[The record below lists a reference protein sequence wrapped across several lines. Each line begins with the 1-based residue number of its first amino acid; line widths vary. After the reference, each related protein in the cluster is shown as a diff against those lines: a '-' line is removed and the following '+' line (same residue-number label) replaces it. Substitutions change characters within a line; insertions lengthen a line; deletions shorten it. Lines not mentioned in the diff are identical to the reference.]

1 MPLVINS
8 NIAALNSQRQLVKS
22 GDDLMQAMERLS
34 SGKRIN
40 TAADDAAGLAISNRM
55 TSQVM
60 GLNQAVRNAND
71 GISLIQTAEGA
82 LDETTNILQRI
93 RELSIQS
100 ANGIYADGDRATLD
114 AEAQQL
120 LEELDRIA
128 ATTSFNGQKLLDG
141 TLGDV
146 DLQIGSEAN
155 QVINFSISAMT
166 TDKLGLGTTSSD
178 ISGARTGD
186 LLNLDAAAGAPI
198 NIGDGDVLINNQS
211 IGAFNGGTDT
221 FQDLIDNINVNVAGV
236 TAEGYNIAE
245 AGGVGTGAIADTDVL
260 TISVFDV
267 DGDAS
272 ARTDFKFTSSNSLD
286 ELVSSINTKTGGL
299 LTASVSDAGRLVL
312 SNDTGAA
319 LALTYENVTSNG
331 DSLGSVLGYTN
342 NSIADQG
349 GVNSA
354 DGEYIAGGTDAAL
367 FTGALSLS
375 ADDGG
380 VSISINAGPQGSP
393 ADLANLGFQE
403 SSGDGTITGLGNN
416 DTVPAGTVD
425 FSQGLESGDL
435 TINGTVIA
443 ATINDSLQGAIDIIN
458 TATDQTGVVAASIA
472 TQAFD
477 ENTSIAATELVA
489 NDTAAYAFNAAD
501 TITINGV
508 VSGAYGAPGGV
519 ADVATA
525 INLISDDT
533 GVTAFV
539 DDNDALHLFSPG
551 PIVMTNGSGLVS
563 DFGDLEDAFNVGT
576 DVASATA
583 VQGASLSTAGAS
595 DIVINGQVVAL
606 TDLGDLSQIVLDV
619 NTSEAQTG
627 VHAEIDDNGELS
639 LSSNSN
645 ISIQLGTTRSAMTA
659 AHALGV
665 GDLITDG
672 AGGGPDGALDAT
684 SFTVG
689 AGIKLTSIN
698 STTISIDGNAS
709 AQTATGL
716 LNQNTDLSA
725 IATGSAIASLS
736 IATQA
741 GAQAAIDPIDNALET
756 INATRSEMGAVT
768 NRLDFTISNL
778 MNVSEN
784 TAAARSRI
792 VDADFA
798 AETANLSR
806 AQVLQQASQAMLAQA
821 NAAPQRVLQ
830 LLNS

>member
-93 RELSIQS
+93 RELAIQS
-100 ANGIYADGDRATLD
+100 ANGIYADGDRQTLD
-114 AEAQQL
+114 AEVQQL
-120 LEELDRIA
+120 LSELDRIA
-128 ATTSFNGQKLLDG
+128 ATTSFNGQNLLDG

-146 DLQIGSEAN
+146 DLQIGSESN

-166 TDKLGLGTTSSD
+166 SDKLGLGTTSSD
-178 ISGARTGD
+178 ISGARVAD
-186 LLNLDAAAGAPI
+186 LLDLDNTIAPGAI
-198 NIGDGDVLINNQS
+198 SIGDGDVLINNQS

-221 FQDLIDNINVNVAGV
+221 FQDLIDNINTNVDGV
-236 TAEGYNIAE
+236 TASGYNIAE
-245 AGGVGTGAIADTDVL
+245 AGAVGTGAIVAGDAL

-267 DGDAS
+267 DGS
-272 ARTDFKFTSSNSLD
+272 RTARTDFTFTSSNSLE
-286 ELVSSINTKTGGL
+286 ELVTSINTKTGGL
-299 LTASVSDAGRLVL
+299 LTASVSEAGKLVL
-312 SNDTGAA
+312 SNSTGAAIALSYENTVSTTDTLAGVLGFTDASIVNQGGINSADTQYVAGADDAALLTGA
-319 LALTYENVTSNG
+319 LALTS
-331 DSLGSVLGYTN
+331 
-342 NSIADQG
+342 
-349 GVNSA
+349 
-354 DGEYIAGGTDAAL
+354 
-367 FTGALSLS
+367 
-375 ADDGG
+375 DDGG
-380 VSISINAGPQGSP
+380 TLTIGAGPEGVP
-393 ADLANLGFQE
+393 ADLANLGFQD
-403 SSGDGTITGLGNN
+403 SSADGTVTGLGNGA
-416 DTVPAGTVD
+416 TVPAGTVD
-425 FSQGLESGDL
+425 FSEGLEAGDL
-435 TINGTVIA
+435 TINGTVIP
-443 ATINDSLQGAIDIIN
+443 ATVNDSLQGAIDIIN
-458 TATDQTGVVAASIA
+458 TVTDETGVVAASIA

-477 ENTSIAATELVA
+477 EQTSIAATELVA
-489 NDTAAYAFNAAD
+489 NAPGTYAFTTTD
-501 TITINGV
+501 TITVNGV
-508 VSGAYGAPGGV
+508 VTGAYGGTSA
-519 ADVATA
+519 ASVATA

-533 GVTAFV
+533 GVSAFV

-551 PIVMTNGSGLVS
+551 PIVLTNGAAGLVT

-576 DVASATA
+576 NVVTGAA
-583 VQGASLSTAGAS
+583 VQAGGLSGAGAS
-595 DIVINGQVVAL
+595 DIVINGQVVGL
-606 TDLGDLSQIVLDV
+606 SNLGDLSSLVTDI
-619 NTSEAQTG
+619 NGSEAQTG

-645 ISIQLGTTRSAMTA
+645 IAVQLGTTRSAMTA
-659 AHALGV
+659 AHAIGV
-665 GDLITDG
+665 TDLITD
-672 AGGGPDGALDAT
+672 ADVDGALDAT
-684 SFTVG
+684 SFSVG

-698 STTISIDGNAS
+698 GTTISIDGNAS
-709 AQTATGL
+709 GQTATGL
-716 LNQNTDLSA
+716 LSQNTDLSS
-725 IATGSAIASLS
+725 IATGSAISS
-736 IATQA
+736 VSVATQA
-741 GAQAAIDPIDNALET
+741 GAQAAINPIDNALET
-756 INATRSEMGAVT
+756 INATRSQMGAVT

>member
-93 RELSIQS
+93 RELAIQS
-100 ANGIYADGDRATLD
+100 ANGIYDDGDRVTLD
-114 AEAQQL
+114 AEVQQL
-120 LEELDRIA
+120 LSELDRIA
-128 ATTSFNGQKLLDG
+128 ATTSFNGQNLLDG

-146 DLQIGSEAN
+146 DLQIGAEAN

-166 TDKLGLGTTSSD
+166 SDKLGLGTTSSD

-186 LLNLDAAAGAPI
+186 LLDLDNVAAPGVI
-198 NIGDGDVLINNQS
+198 SIGDGDVLINNQS
-211 IGAFNGGTDT
+211 IGAFNGATDT
-221 FQDLIDNINVNVAGV
+221 FQDLIDNINTNVEGV
-236 TAEGYNIAE
+236 TASGYNIAE
-245 AGGVGTGAIADTDVL
+245 AGAVGTGAIVAGDAL

-267 DGDAS
+267 DGDRN
-272 ARTDFKFTSSNSLD
+272 ARTDFRFTSSNSLE

-299 LTASVSDAGRLVL
+299 LTASVSDAGKLVL

-319 LALTYENVTSNG
+319 IALSYENTVSTTDTLAG
-331 DSLGSVLGYTN
+331 VLGYTDS
-342 NSIADQG
+342 SILNQG

-354 DGEYIAGGTDAAL
+354 NAQYIAGADDSAL
-367 FTGALSLS
+367 LTGALALS

-380 VSISINAGPQGSP
+380 ALTIGAGPEGVP

-403 SSGDGTITGLGNN
+403 SAGDGTVTGLGN
-416 DTVPAGTVD
+416 TAAVPAGTVN
-425 FSQGLESGDL
+425 FAEGLEAGDL

-443 ATINDSLQGAIDIIN
+443 ATVNDSLQGAIDIIN
-458 TATDQTGVVAASIA
+458 TVTDETGVVASSIA

-489 NDTAAYAFNAAD
+489 NNTAAYAFATGE

-508 VSGAYGAPGGV
+508 VTGAYGAPGGV
-519 ADVATA
+519 ANVATA

-539 DDNDALHLFSPG
+539 DDNDALHMFSPG
-551 PIVMTNGSGLVS
+551 PIVISSGAAGLVA
-563 DFGDLEDAFNVGT
+563 DFGDLEDAYNVGT
-576 DVASATA
+576 NVTAGAA
-583 VQGASLSTAGAS
+583 VQDAALTTAGAS

-672 AGGGPDGALDAT
+672 APDGALDAA

-698 STTISIDGNAS
+698 GTTISIDGNAS

-725 IATGSAIASLS
+725 IATGSAISSIS

-741 GAQAAIDPIDNALET
+741 GAQAAIDPVDNALET
-756 INATRSEMGAVT
+756 INATRSQMGAVT